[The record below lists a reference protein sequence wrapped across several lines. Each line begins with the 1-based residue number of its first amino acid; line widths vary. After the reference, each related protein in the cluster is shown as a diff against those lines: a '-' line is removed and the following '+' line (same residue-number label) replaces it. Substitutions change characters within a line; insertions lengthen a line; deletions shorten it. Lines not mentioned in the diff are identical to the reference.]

1 MGVTTEALERLMA
14 GAIASADPTLEERIV
29 ADPSA
34 YLTLVDLAAHASRYS
49 NDLLRSAVESAR
61 SAGHSWEAIGVVLG
75 ISRQAAQQRF
85 ASTTAP
91 RLARLG
97 PDYETLAAPGYG
109 QQLLL
114 APLTVFNEMRVLER
128 VGRYGWHSIGYGPF
142 YHVVMKSARRWEH
155 ARVFALTASRRAP
168 DLGDAGWI
176 RIGESWFPWAYY
188 KRELD
193 EPALFEP
200 PGWDPLRLL

>member
-1 MGVTTEALERLMA
+1 MAPEALERLMA
-14 GAIASADPTLEERIV
+14 GAIASADPTLEERIA

-34 YLTLVDLAAHASRYS
+34 YLALVELAAHATRYS
-49 NDLLRSAVESAR
+49 NELLRSTVVSAR
-61 SAGHSWEAIGVVLG
+61 SAGHSWEAIGLVLG

-91 RLARLG
+91 RLATLG
-97 PDYETLAAPGYG
+97 VDYEAARASPGLS

-128 VGRYGWHSIGYGPF
+128 VGVHGWHSIGYGLF
-142 YHVVMKSARRWEH
+142 YHVVMKSAKRWEH
-155 ARVFALTASRRAP
+155 ARVFALGAGGRTP
-168 DLGDAGWI
+168 DLDDTRWI
-176 RIGESWFPWAYY
+176 RIGDSWLPWAYY

-193 EPALFEP
+193 EPALGEP
-200 PGWDPLRLL
+200 PGWDPLRGA

>member
-1 MGVTTEALERLMA
+1 MATEALERLMA
-14 GAIASADPTLEERIV
+14 GAVAAADPTLEKRIA
-29 ADPSA
+29 ADPNA

-49 NDLLRSAVESAR
+49 SELLRSAVGSAR
-61 SAGHSWEAIGVVLG
+61 SAGHSWEAIGLVLG

-91 RLARLG
+91 RLATLG
-97 PDYETLAAPGYG
+97 AEYEATRASQRFG

-128 VGRYGWHSIGYGPF
+128 VGVYGWHSIGYGVF
-142 YHVVMKSARRWEH
+142 YHVVMKSAKRWEH
-155 ARVFALTASRRAP
+155 ARLFALGPSGRTP
-168 DLGDAGWI
+168 DLDEPGWI
-176 RIGESWFPWAYY
+176 RIGESWLPWAYY

-193 EPALFEP
+193 EPALSEP
-200 PGWDPLRLL
+200 PGWDPVRGV